1 MAYMNQERKKAIAP
15 KVAAVL
21 KKYKLKGSL
30 AVQHHSTLVLN
41 IRSGEIDFDTSAG
54 RSVNNYWYKEHYT
67 GSALSFLDEVMPLLN
82 AGNHDNSD
90 IMTDYFDVGW
100 YVTINIGQWDK
111 PYIIA

>member
-21 KKYKLKGSL
+21 KKYGLKGSL
-30 AVQHHSTLVLN
+30 AVEHHSTLVLN
-41 IRSGEIDFDTSAG
+41 IRSGEIDFDTSKG
-54 RSVNNYWYKEHYT
+54 RSVNTYWYKEHYS
-67 GSALSFLDEVMPLLN
+67 GRPLEFLEEVMPLLN

-100 YVTINIGQWDK
+100 YVDINIGQWDK
-111 PYIIA
+111 AYILA